1 MKNLIKNELSDAP
14 KEVKDFF
21 RNLMND
27 SRLRFIESY
36 IGETFIYGNVR
47 VLVVE
52 FKVKDDIYFDNEN
65 VHFMN
70 KDIIQFEVGIGED
83 FDNEYPVNV
92 SRYGVINTSCSTDER
107 RLKL

>member
-1 MKNLIKNELSDAP
+1 MKNLIKTELSNAP
-14 KEVKDFF
+14 KEVKNFF

-70 KDIIQFEVGIGED
+70 KDIIQFEVGIGD
-83 FDNEYPVNV
+83 EYPVNV
-92 SRYGVINTSCSTDER
+92 SRCGVINTSCSTNER